1 MRPANTVRLD
11 PGPEMLAERL
21 KDVQGSCVV
30 ATVVSATGS
39 TYRKP
44 GARMM
49 IEADGCITGLLS
61 GGCFEQDVREHA
73 ASVFSTGVAKTVT
86 YDMRGDNDLIFGI
99 GAGCEGSMQILLEPV
114 LPDGITA
121 CAIVTACELSR
132 SGESV
137 ALATIHEGPLDMIGT
152 HLWRTGV
159 PSPLGRNFDFA
170 CEQALENYRPF
181 ESRWPDGSGLV
192 AALIQPLW
200 PLPAILICGAGPD
213 AVPLV
218 AALRTLHFP
227 VTIAD
232 HRPTYAH
239 PDKFPGADVICGT
252 AGTLGTRVDLT
263 RYFAAVV
270 MSHHL
275 MSDASYLSALAN
287 TDVAYI
293 GLLGS
298 RVRRERLLTEL
309 GSAAAGMAG
318 RLRGPVGLDIG
329 AVTPEAI
336 ALAIAAEIHT
346 AAAGRPGG
354 SLRSVTDRH
363 LSGGREDSASVGRDL
378 ARR

>member
-1 MRPANTVRLD
+1 
-11 PGPEMLAERL
+11 ML
-21 KDVQGSCVV
+21 
-30 ATVVSATGS
+30 
-39 TYRKP
+39 
-44 GARMM
+44 

-73 ASVFSTGVAKTVT
+73 ASVFSKGVAKKVT

-99 GAGCEGSMQILLEPV
+99 GAGCEGSMDILLEPV
-114 LPDGITA
+114 LAGHTTA
-121 CAIVTACELSR
+121 CAIIAACELSR
-132 SGESV
+132 RGESV
-137 ALATIHEGPLDMIGT
+137 ALATIHEGPLEIVGT
-152 HLWRTGV
+152 HLWRAGV
-159 PSPLGRNFDFA
+159 SSSLGRNFDFA
-170 CEQALENYRPF
+170 CEQALESDRPL
-181 ESRWPDGSGLV
+181 ESRWPDLSGV
-192 AALIQPLW
+192 VGALIQPLR

-232 HRPTYAH
+232 HRATYARA
-239 PDKFPGADVICGT
+239 DKFPGAEVLCG
-252 AGTLGTRVDLT
+252 AAATLGARVDLT

-275 MSDASYLSALAN
+275 MSDAAYLSTLAN
-287 TDVAYI
+287 TDVAYV

-298 RVRRERLLTEL
+298 RVRRERLLAEL

-346 AAAGRPGG
+346 AAAGRHGG

-363 LSGGREDSASVGRDL
+363 LSSGREYSADATKTL
-378 ARR
+378 AQR

>member
-1 MRPANTVRLD
+1 MKPANTVRLD

-30 ATVVSATGS
+30 ATVVSSAGS

-44 GARMM
+44 GARML
-49 IEADGCITGLLS
+49 IEADGRITGLLS

-73 ASVFSTGVAKTVT
+73 ASVFSRGVAKKVT

-99 GAGCEGSMQILLEPV
+99 GAGCEGSMDILLEPV
-114 LPDGITA
+114 QPGGTTA
-121 CAIVTACELSR
+121 RAIIAACESSR

-137 ALATIHEGPLDMIGT
+137 ALATIHEGPLEIIGT

-170 CEQALENYRPF
+170 CEQAVENDRPQ
-181 ESRWPDGSGLV
+181 ESRWPELSGIV
-192 AALIQPLW
+192 GALIQPLR
-200 PLPAILICGAGPD
+200 PLPAILVCGAGPD

-218 AALRTLHFP
+218 AALRVLHFP
-227 VTIAD
+227 VTLAD

-239 PDKFPGADVICGT
+239 PAKFPGADVICGA
-252 AGTLGTRVDLT
+252 AGTLGARLDLT

-275 MSDASYLSALAN
+275 MSDAAYLSALAS
-287 TDVAYI
+287 TDIAYI

-298 RVRRERLLTEL
+298 RVRRERLLSEL

-346 AAAGRPGG
+346 AAAGRHGG
-354 SLRSVTDRH
+354 SLRSVIDKPV
-363 LSGGREDSASVGRDL
+363 SGGREDAASASKALG
-378 ARR
+378 